1 MKNGKNV
8 ESKVVVNFQ
17 QIEVRNGNFV
27 FGFTIEE
34 KNVSYECIYKKDLKG
49 IAAEKWT
56 IDGKITKVGI
66 SKGCKI
72 LGLSKEIEE
81 EILKKRLII
90 LRNVRGDESNK
101 GKIEFEIV
109 ELKSKL
115 ESYENK
121 IESVKKKIE
130 EKEKELI
137 DCVDEENNEKIDM
150 KSLVMKSKED
160 EIKRLKMELEK
171 LGVVE

>member
-1 MKNGKNV
+1 MKNVKNEKVEVSFKNV
-8 ESKVVVNFQ
+8 DA
-17 QIEVRNGNFV
+17 RNGNFV
-27 FGFTIEE
+27 FGFEIKE
-34 KNVSYECIYKKDLKG
+34 KSVEYECVYKKDLKG
-49 IAAEKWT
+49 IAAEKWV
-56 IDGKITKVGI
+56 IDGKIVKVGI

-72 LGLSKEIEE
+72 IGLSEEIEE

-90 LRNVRGDESNK
+90 LRNIRGDESNK

-115 ESYENK
+115 EGYESK
-121 IESVKKKIE
+121 IESAKKKIE

-137 DCVDEENNEKIDM
+137 DCVEEESNEKIDV
-150 KSLVMKSKED
+150 KSLVMKSKEE

>member
-1 MKNGKNV
+1 MKNVKS
-8 ESKVVVNFQ
+8 EKVVVNFQ

-72 LGLSKEIEE
+72 LGLSEEIEE
-81 EILKKRLII
+81 EILKKRLVI

-101 GKIEFEIV
+101 GKIEFEII

-115 ESYENK
+115 EGYEAK
-121 IESVKKKIE
+121 IESTKKKIE
-130 EKEKELI
+130 EKQKELLE
-137 DCVDEENNEKIDM
+137 CVNEESADKIDV
-150 KSLVMKSKED
+150 KELVKKSKE
-160 EIKRLKMELEK
+160 EQIRVLKAQLEELTEK
-171 LGVVE
+171 

>member
-1 MKNGKNV
+1 MKNVKN
-8 ESKVVVNFQ
+8 EEKKVIVNFQ

-27 FGFTIEE
+27 FGFKIEE
-34 KNVSYECIYKKDLKG
+34 KNVEYECIYKKDLKG

-72 LGLSKEIEE
+72 LGLSEEIEE
-81 EILKKRLII
+81 EILKKRLVI

-101 GKIEFEIV
+101 GKIEFEII

-115 ESYENK
+115 EGYEAK
-121 IESVKKKIE
+121 VESTKKKIE
-130 EKEKELI
+130 EKQKELLE
-137 DCVDEENNEKIDM
+137 CVNEESADKIDV
-150 KSLVMKSKED
+150 KELVKKSKE
-160 EIKRLKMELEK
+160 EQIRVLKAQLEELTEK
-171 LGVVE
+171 E